1 MIQKD
6 DQNYTFVFSFANRN
20 SIKIRRYAV
29 SRRAVRSGFCVIA
42 VSLGVL
48 SAGFLGLGNANFSD
62 LTAKINVRD
71 FAAAIKN
78 QPKQL
83 GEGGPETEE
92 RIAIP
97 AYNPEVENRFKELE
111 AKLRDRESIPSIY
124 PLIGKINNEYG
135 WRRNPFGAASYE
147 RHSGMDIDGEKG
159 APVIAPGNGVV
170 IKAGWQGGYGNLI
183 ELDHGNGVTTR
194 YGHLSTIEVEVGQE
208 IKRNQEIG
216 KVGST
221 GRSTG
226 PHLHYE
232 VRLNNEAVNPRA
244 YLPQNSDEQIAEK

>member
-6 DQNYTFVFSFANRN
+6 EQKYTFVFSFANRN
-20 SIKIRRYAV
+20 TIKIRRYSA
-29 SRRAVRSGFCVIA
+29 SRRAVHSCF
-42 VSLGVL
+42 GVAAISFGAI
-48 SAGFLGLGNANFSD
+48 SAGFYGLADSNFSG
-62 LTAKINVRD
+62 LAAQINPQT
-71 FAAAIKN
+71 FAAAVQN
-78 QPKQL
+78 QPKQI
-83 GEGGPETEE
+83 GEGGPETEQKE
-92 RIAIP
+92 AVP
-97 AYNPEVENRFKELE
+97 AFNPEVENKFKELE
-111 AKLRDRESIPSIY
+111 AKLRESESLPSIY

-170 IKAGWQGGYGNLI
+170 VKAGWQGGYGNLI

-194 YGHLSTIEVEVGQE
+194 YGHLSSVEVEIGQE
-208 IKRNQEIG
+208 VKRNQEIG

-232 VRLNNEAVNPRA
+232 VRLSNEPVNPRA
-244 YLPQNSDEQIAEK
+244 YLPQNSDELIAEK